1 MKSTFFI
8 RLITFF
14 LLISLVPILFLS
26 FYYYTSVSNTLKTNL
41 THQAE
46 ESINRTIENFV
57 ECLDEYRHN
66 TYLLA
71 NNQIIQQ
78 ALSSP
83 EPIESRR
90 IYQEIYSIMRGNIY
104 NASAHIVSPDGKI
117 RYSTHEFPSIY
128 DFRYN
133 NNDSSI
139 LSILTGNGASTFLLT
154 ERYVNNR
161 NDVIMMNI
169 VRTIVDSDNQLLGYA
184 IIDLFSSTLSALC
197 EEKLFSD
204 LVLIDTATLKASSL
218 IHTEV
223 YGDYS
228 RFPALLALQNSSSS
242 ISTGADVVPN
252 YVVAKRE
259 IPGTDLALAGIVETS
274 SYRLVL
280 SNISI
285 TTTIIMVVSA
295 LAAFILSFITSKHI
309 SKPISVLVGAMKRV
323 EQGDLQVRLED
334 TGRNDEMGT
343 LHAGFNDMVQQ
354 IRELIELTKE
364 EERQLREAERRALQ
378 AQINPHFLYNTLYT
392 IKAIAKL
399 HGEEQI
405 LTISTELSRLLRN
418 AIDSSDDVIPL
429 GDSLDLVESYLAIQN
444 IRFPSKL
451 KTTIDIDESI
461 RPVPAPK
468 LIIQPFV
475 ENAVTH
481 GLEPKLDNW
490 RLRITAF
497 RRDDTIVI
505 LIQDNGVGFT
515 PYSTEDPMQKNR
527 HIGLENVRKRLEL
540 FYGGKA
546 SLTVTSRPGRGTV
559 VRIILPDGEDQS

>member
-1 MKSTFFI
+1 M
-8 RLITFF
+8 
-14 LLISLVPILFLS
+14 
-26 FYYYTSVSNTLKTNL
+26 
-41 THQAE
+41 
-46 ESINRTIENFV
+46 
-57 ECLDEYRHN
+57 
-66 TYLLA
+66 
-71 NNQIIQQ
+71 
-78 ALSSP
+78 
-83 EPIESRR
+83 
-90 IYQEIYSIMRGNIY
+90 
-104 NASAHIVSPDGKI
+104 
-117 RYSTHEFPSIY
+117 
-128 DFRYN
+128 
-133 NNDSSI
+133 
-139 LSILTGNGASTFLLT
+139 
-154 ERYVNNR
+154 
-161 NDVIMMNI
+161 
-169 VRTIVDSDNQLLGYA
+169 
-184 IIDLFSSTLSALC
+184 
-197 EEKLFSD
+197 
-204 LVLIDTATLKASSL
+204 
-218 IHTEV
+218 

-228 RFPALLALQNSSSS
+228 SFPALLALQNSSSS

-285 TTTIIMVVSA
+285 TTTIIMIASA

-309 SKPISVLVGAMKRV
+309 SKPISALVGAMKRV
-323 EQGDLQVRLED
+323 EQGDLQVRLEE

-405 LTISTELSRLLRN
+405 LTISTELGRLLRN

-461 RPVPAPK
+461 RPVLAPK

-515 PYSTEDPMQKNR
+515 PCFTEDPMQKER

-559 VRIILPDGEDQS
+559 VRIILPDREDQS